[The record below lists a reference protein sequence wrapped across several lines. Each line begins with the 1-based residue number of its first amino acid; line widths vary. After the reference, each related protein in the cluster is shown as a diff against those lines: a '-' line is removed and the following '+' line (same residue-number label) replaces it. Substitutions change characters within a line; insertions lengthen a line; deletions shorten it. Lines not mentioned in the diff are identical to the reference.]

1 MSDLPELSGPEAA
14 PASGGP
20 AKQLI
25 IFVHGYGA
33 NGEDLISLSRYYAQV
48 APDAVFI
55 SPDAPYRCDGAPMG
69 FQWYDVW
76 MKDPAERLAAI
87 RSSGDRGFGGGIDRE
102 IESRG
107 EPNPPQHSKPIL
119 LEPVFRFA
127 DRPQHPPVEIVLTA
141 DEVDDRAGN
150 RMLEDPV
157 DGEIPSQGIGLRRA
171 ETHAARAATVL
182 VCEVRPERRDLD
194 HPTPTRYEHD
204 SETRPD
210 ASSARK
216 QLENPIRNRLGRHV
230 DVRRLKTEQTI
241 ADAPTGEVCLVPM
254 LQKNLGD
261 FACGGSR
268 LLGRLAP
275 RAHVA
280 DSERD

>member
-87 RSSGDRGFGGGIDRE
+87 RSTGEIFDNFVTGQLARHGLSEDKLVLIGFSQGTMMSLFTAPRRENAIAGIVGYSGRMESADTLKAEIRSKPPVVMVHGDSDELLAVSEMETAAATLRDCGVEIDTHIRPGLGHGIDEEGIRV
-102 IESRG
+102 G
-107 EPNPPQHSKPIL
+107 LAFVQK
-119 LEPVFRFA
+119 
-127 DRPQHPPVEIVLTA
+127 VL
-141 DEVDDRAGN
+141 R
-150 RMLEDPV
+150 
-157 DGEIPSQGIGLRRA
+157 
-171 ETHAARAATVL
+171 
-182 VCEVRPERRDLD
+182 
-194 HPTPTRYEHD
+194 
-204 SETRPD
+204 
-210 ASSARK
+210 
-216 QLENPIRNRLGRHV
+216 
-230 DVRRLKTEQTI
+230 
-241 ADAPTGEVCLVPM
+241 
-254 LQKNLGD
+254 
-261 FACGGSR
+261 
-268 LLGRLAP
+268 
-275 RAHVA
+275 
-280 DSERD
+280 